1 MTNIVL
7 AITGGIAAYKSA
19 MFARLLIK
27 AGFDVRVIMTTGAQA
42 FITPL
47 TLQALTGNDVHTSL
61 LDEEAEAG
69 MGHIE
74 LAKWADLIIIAP
86 ASANTLARL
95 SMGMADDLLTTVCL
109 ATTAPVI
116 VAPAMNQ
123 QMWAH
128 PAVNMNVQTL
138 RDMNYYIIEPA
149 SGEQA
154 CGDVGSGRLPEPEQ
168 LLDEVRLFKAQQTTP
183 QYLFGKTVVITAGPT
198 VEAIDPVR
206 YLSNHS
212 SGKMGFAL
220 ARACVEAGANVI
232 LIAGGK
238 VALPTPLNVTRIDI
252 LSAKEMLVVAQQCVT
267 GTHPALYSIDDE
279 HEHIHQHHHEHGDC
293 DCHEA
298 QGQGGRDYTS
308 HSNQQRTIDNETGNV
323 SDGNAYNDNKSR
335 SRLADIFIATAA
347 VADYRTEEAAPQ
359 KIKKTQ
365 DAMTLNLVKNPD
377 ILATISLA
385 HPELFVVGFAAETQ
399 DVERYARGK
408 LVDKDLDMIA
418 CNDVSRA
425 DIGFASDDNA
435 IQVFF
440 AKQYEYDSVT
450 LDKASKDKIAEQL
463 TKIIGEALLQGQ
475 NK

>member
-1 MTNIVL
+1 MSNIVL

-19 MFARLLIK
+19 IFARLLVK

-47 TLQALTGNDVHTSL
+47 TLQALTGNEVHISL
-61 LDEEAEAG
+61 LDEQAEAG

-74 LAKWADLIIIAP
+74 LAKWADLIVIAP

-95 SMGMADDLLTTVCL
+95 AMGMADDLLTTVCL

-116 VAPAMNQ
+116 IAPAMNQ

-128 PAVNMNVQTL
+128 PAVNLNVQTL
-138 RDMNYYIIEPA
+138 RDMNYQIIAPA

-154 CGDVGSGRLPEPEQ
+154 CGDVGAGRLPEPEDLLAEVQ
-168 LLDEVRLFKAQQTTP
+168 LFTAMQTTP
-183 QYLFGKTVVITAGPT
+183 QLLAGKRVVITAGPT

-212 SGKMGFAL
+212 TGKMGFAL
-220 ARACVEAGANVI
+220 ARACVAAGADVI
-232 LIAGGK
+232 LIVGGK
-238 VALPTPLNVTRIDI
+238 VALPTPLNVTRIDV
-252 LSAKEMLVVAQQCVT
+252 LSAQDMLIAAQQCVD
-267 GTHPALYSIDDE
+267 GTHSALQYLPEDADE
-279 HEHIHQHHHEHGDC
+279 HSHKHSHEHSHDHSHHHDDC
-293 DCHEA
+293 DCGEA
-298 QGQGGRDYTS
+298 HQLE
-308 HSNQQRTIDNETGNV
+308 HKHAENESSV
-323 SDGNAYNDNKSR
+323 KV
-335 SRLADIFIATAA
+335 ADIFIATAA
-347 VADYRTEEAAPQ
+347 VADYRTLDAAPQ

-365 DAMTLNLVKNPD
+365 EAMTLDLVKNPD

-408 LVDKDLDMIA
+408 LLSKDLDLIA

-435 IQVFF
+435 MQVFF
-440 AKQYEYDSVT
+440 SERYEHDNVI
-450 LDKASKDKIAEQL
+450 LEKASKDEIAKQL
-463 TKIIGEALLQGQ
+463 ATIIGETIWQRHQ
-475 NK
+475 S

>member
-1 MTNIVL
+1 MSNIVL

-19 MFARLLIK
+19 IFARLLVK

-47 TLQALTGNDVHTSL
+47 TLQALTGNEVHVSL
-61 LDEEAEAG
+61 LDEQAEAG

-74 LAKWADLIIIAP
+74 LAKWADLIVIAP

-95 SMGMADDLLTTVCL
+95 AMGMADDLLTTVCL

-116 VAPAMNQ
+116 IAPAMNQ

-128 PAVNMNVQTL
+128 PAVNLNVQTL
-138 RDMNYYIIEPA
+138 RDMNYQIIQPA

-154 CGDVGSGRLPEPEQ
+154 CGDVGAGRLPEPEE
-168 LLDEVRLFKAQQTTP
+168 LLAEVLLFNAMQTTP
-183 QYLFGKTVVITAGPT
+183 QLLAGKRVVITAGPT
-198 VEAIDPVR
+198 VEGIDPVR

-212 SGKMGFAL
+212 TGKMGFAL
-220 ARACVEAGANVI
+220 ARACVAAGAEVI

-238 VALPTPLNVTRIDI
+238 VALPTPLNVTRIDV
-252 LSAKEMLVVAQQCVT
+252 LSAKDMLIAAQQCVD
-267 GTHPALYSIDDE
+267 GTHSALQYLPEEDDE
-279 HEHIHQHHHEHGDC
+279 HSHEHSHDHAHQHGDC
-293 DCHEA
+293 DCGEEHQHEHA
-298 QGQGGRDYTS
+298 EII
-308 HSNQQRTIDNETGNV
+308 N
-323 SDGNAYNDNKSR
+323 DGSVKV
-335 SRLADIFIATAA
+335 ADIFIATAA

-365 DAMTLNLVKNPD
+365 NAMTLSLVKNPD

-408 LVDKDLDMIA
+408 LLSKDLDLIA

-435 IQVFF
+435 MQVFF
-440 AKQYEYDSVT
+440 SERYEHDSII
-450 LDKASKDKIAEQL
+450 LEKASKDEIAEQL
-463 TKIIGEALLQGQ
+463 ATIIGETIWQRHQ
-475 NK
+475 S

>member
-1 MTNIVL
+1 MSNIVL

-19 MFARLLIK
+19 IFARLLIK

-47 TLQALTGNDVHTSL
+47 TLQALTGNEVHISL
-61 LDEEAEAG
+61 LDEKAEAG

-74 LAKWADLIIIAP
+74 LAKWADLIVIAP

-95 SMGMADDLLTTVCL
+95 AMGMADDLLTTVCL

-116 VAPAMNQ
+116 IAPAMNQ

-128 PAVNMNVQTL
+128 PAVNLNVQTL
-138 RDMNYYIIEPA
+138 RDMNYHIIQPA

-154 CGDVGSGRLPEPEQ
+154 CGDVGAGRLPEPEQ
-168 LLDEVRLFKAQQTTP
+168 LLAEVLLFTAMQTTP
-183 QYLFGKTVVITAGPT
+183 QLLAGKRVVITAGAT

-212 SGKMGFAL
+212 TGKMGFAL
-220 ARACVEAGANVI
+220 ARACVAAGAEVV

-238 VALPTPLNVTRIDI
+238 VALPTPLNVTRIDV
-252 LSAKEMLVVAQQCVT
+252 LSAKEMLLAAQQCVD
-267 GTHPALYSIDDE
+267 GTHSALPFLSEEE
-279 HEHIHQHHHEHGDC
+279 HDHDHDHDHDHHHEHEHHSDC
-293 DCHEA
+293 GCDDGPTGEHA
-298 QGQGGRDYTS
+298 HIASVD
-308 HSNQQRTIDNETGNV
+308 DNV
-323 SDGNAYNDNKSR
+323 R
-335 SRLADIFIATAA
+335 VADVFIATAA

-365 DAMTLNLVKNPD
+365 DAMTLSLVKNPD

-385 HPELFVVGFAAETQ
+385 HPALFVVGFAAETQ
-399 DVERYARGK
+399 DVEHYARGK
-408 LVDKDLDMIA
+408 LISKNLDLIA

-435 IQVFF
+435 MQVFF
-440 AKQYEYDSVT
+440 SERYERDAVT
-450 LDKASKDKIAEQL
+450 LEKASKDEIAEQL
-463 TKIIGEALLQGQ
+463 AGIIGETIWQRQ
-475 NK
+475 NG

>member
-1 MTNIVL
+1 MSNILL

-19 MFARLLIK
+19 VFARLLIK
-27 AGFDVRVIMTTGAQA
+27 AGFEVRVVMTSGAQA

-47 TLQALTGNDVHTSL
+47 TLQALTGNEVHISL
-61 LDEEAEAG
+61 LDEKAEAG

-74 LAKWADLIIIAP
+74 LAKWADLMVIAP

-95 SMGMADDLLTTVCL
+95 AMGMADDLLTTVCL

-116 VAPAMNQ
+116 IAPAMNQ

-128 PAVNMNVQTL
+128 PAVNLNVQTL
-138 RDMNYYIIEPA
+138 RDMNYQIIAPA

-154 CGDVGSGRLPEPEQ
+154 CGDVGAGRLPEPEQ
-168 LLDEVRLFKAQQTTP
+168 LLEEILLFQAMQTTP
-183 QYLFGKTVVITAGPT
+183 QLLAGKRVVITAGPT

-212 SGKMGFAL
+212 TGKMGFAL
-220 ARACVEAGANVI
+220 ARACVAAGADVI

-238 VALPTPLNVTRIDI
+238 VALPTPLNVTRIDV
-252 LSAKEMLVVAQQCVT
+252 LSAKEMLTVAQQCVT
-267 GTHPALYSIDDE
+267 GTHSALQYMVEDE
-279 HEHIHQHHHEHGDC
+279 HDHSHDHMHEHSHDHGDC
-293 DCHEA
+293 DCDDEHTDA
-298 QGQGGRDYTS
+298 
-308 HSNQQRTIDNETGNV
+308 ID
-323 SDGNAYNDNKSR
+323 DGSMKM
-335 SRLADIFIATAA
+335 ADIFIATAA

-365 DAMTLNLVKNPD
+365 DAMTLSLVKNPD

-408 LVDKDLDMIA
+408 LLSKDLDLIA

-435 IQVFF
+435 MEVFF
-440 AKQYEYDSVT
+440 STHYEHDSII

-463 TKIIGEALLQGQ
+463 TTIIGEAIWQRHSI
-475 NK
+475 

>member
-1 MTNIVL
+1 MPMSKVLL
-7 AITGGIAAYKSA
+7 AITGGVAAYKSA
-19 MFARLLIK
+19 VFARLLIK
-27 AGFDVRVIMTTGAQA
+27 AGFEVRVIMTTGAQA

-47 TLQALTGNDVHTSL
+47 TLQALTGNEVHTSL
-61 LDEEAEAG
+61 LDEQAEAG

-74 LAKWADLIIIAP
+74 LAKWADLVVIAP

-95 SMGMADDLLTTVCL
+95 AMGMADDLLTTVCL
-109 ATTAPVI
+109 ATTAPVMI
-116 VAPAMNQ
+116 APAMNQ

-128 PAVNMNVQTL
+128 PAVDLNVQTL
-138 RDMNYYIIEPA
+138 RDMNYSVIEPA

-154 CGDVGSGRLPEPEQ
+154 CGDIGAGRLPEPEQ
-168 LLDEVRLFKAQQTTP
+168 LLAEVQLFVARHSIEQRLA
-183 QYLFGKTVVITAGPT
+183 GKRIVITAGPT

-220 ARACVEAGANVI
+220 ARACVEAGAQVT

-238 VALPTPLNVTRIDI
+238 IALPTPLGVTRIDV
-252 LSAKEMLVVAQQCVT
+252 LSAEEMLVAAKQCVE
-267 GTHPALYSIDDE
+267 GTHVAMYPTADKADALSYDS
-279 HEHIHQHHHEHGDC
+279 HHVHNHNHSDNHSHDDC
-293 DCHEA
+293 DCGSKALH
-298 QGQGGRDYTS
+298 S
-308 HSNQQRTIDNETGNV
+308 HSESTAMPTNL
-323 SDGNAYNDNKSR
+323 A
-335 SRLADIFIATAA
+335 ADIFIATAA

-365 DAMTLNLVKNPD
+365 DAMTLSLVKNPD

-385 HPELFVVGFAAETQ
+385 HPQLFVVGFAAETQ
-399 DVERYARGK
+399 DVEHYARGK

-435 IQVFF
+435 MQVFF
-440 AKQYEYDSVT
+440 ADAYKQQPAT
-450 LDKASKDKIAEQL
+450 LDKASKDDIAKQL
-463 TKIIGEALLQGQ
+463 AALIGESVAQRSFRAC
-475 NK
+475 

>member
-1 MTNIVL
+1 MSNIVL

-19 MFARLLIK
+19 IFARLLVK

-47 TLQALTGNDVHTSL
+47 TLQALTGNEVHISL
-61 LDEEAEAG
+61 LDEQAEAG

-74 LAKWADLIIIAP
+74 LAKWADLIVIAP

-95 SMGMADDLLTTVCL
+95 AMGMADDLLTTVCL

-128 PAVNMNVQTL
+128 PAVNLNVQTL
-138 RDMNYYIIEPA
+138 RDMNYQIIAPA

-154 CGDVGSGRLPEPEQ
+154 CGDVGAGRLPEPEDLLAEVQ
-168 LLDEVRLFKAQQTTP
+168 LFTAMQTTP
-183 QYLFGKTVVITAGPT
+183 QLLAGKRVVITAGPT

-212 SGKMGFAL
+212 TGKMGFAL
-220 ARACVEAGANVI
+220 ARACVAAGAEVI

-238 VALPTPLNVTRIDI
+238 VALPTPLNVTRIDV
-252 LSAKEMLVVAQQCVT
+252 LSAQDMLIAAQQCVD
-267 GTHPALYSIDDE
+267 GTHSALQYLPEEYHDHSHDHS
-279 HEHIHQHHHEHGDC
+279 HEHSHDCGCGEEHQHEHA
-293 DCHEA
+293 E
-298 QGQGGRDYTS
+298 
-308 HSNQQRTIDNETGNV
+308 NESAGIKV
-323 SDGNAYNDNKSR
+323 
-335 SRLADIFIATAA
+335 ADIFIATAA
-347 VADYRTEEAAPQ
+347 VADYRTLEAAPQ

-399 DVERYARGK
+399 DVEHYARGK
-408 LVDKDLDMIA
+408 LLSKDLDLIA

-435 IQVFF
+435 MQVFF
-440 AKQYEYDSVT
+440 SERYEHDNVI
-450 LDKASKDKIAEQL
+450 LEKASKDKIAKQL
-463 TKIIGEALLQGQ
+463 ATIIGETIWQRHQA
-475 NK
+475 

>member
-1 MTNIVL
+1 MSNIVL

-19 MFARLLIK
+19 IFARLLVK

-47 TLQALTGNDVHTSL
+47 TLQALTGNEVHVSL
-61 LDEEAEAG
+61 LDEQAEAG

-74 LAKWADLIIIAP
+74 LAKWADLIVIAP

-95 SMGMADDLLTTVCL
+95 AMGMADDLLTTVCL

-116 VAPAMNQ
+116 IAPAMNQ

-128 PAVNMNVQTL
+128 PAVNLNVQTL
-138 RDMNYYIIEPA
+138 RDMNYQIIQPA

-154 CGDVGSGRLPEPEQ
+154 CGDVGAGRLPEPEQ
-168 LLDEVRLFKAQQTTP
+168 LLDEVLLFIAMNTTP
-183 QYLFGKTVVITAGPT
+183 QLLAGKRVVITAGPT

-220 ARACVEAGANVI
+220 ARACVAAGADVV

-238 VALPTPLNVTRIDI
+238 VALPTPLNVTRIDV
-252 LSAKEMLVVAQQCVT
+252 LSAEDMLIAAQQCVD
-267 GTHPALYSIDDE
+267 GTHSELQLVFEDE
-279 HEHIHQHHHEHGDC
+279 HDHSHEHTHGHSHNHSHSEEHYHGDC
-293 DCHEA
+293 GCGD
-298 QGQGGRDYTS
+298 D
-308 HSNQQRTIDNETGNV
+308 DV
-323 SDGNAYNDNKSR
+323 SDHDHNDNHDLLHSHDDNQFVK
-335 SRLADIFIATAA
+335 ADIFIATAA

-365 DAMTLNLVKNPD
+365 DAMTLSLVKNPD

-408 LVDKDLDMIA
+408 LVAKDLDMIA

-435 IQVFF
+435 MQVFF
-440 AKQYEYDSVT
+440 SERYERDAVT
-450 LDKASKDKIAEQL
+450 LEKTSKDKIAEQL
-463 TKIIGEALLQGQ
+463 ASIIGQAIGQ
-475 NK
+475 RKDS

>member
-1 MTNIVL
+1 MSNIVL

-19 MFARLLIK
+19 IFARLLVK

-47 TLQALTGNDVHTSL
+47 TLQALTGNEVHVSL
-61 LDEEAEAG
+61 LDEQAEAG

-74 LAKWADLIIIAP
+74 LAKWAELVIIAP

-95 SMGMADDLLTTVCL
+95 AMGMADDLLTTVCL

-116 VAPAMNQ
+116 IAPAMNQ

-128 PAVNMNVQTL
+128 PAVNLNVQTL
-138 RDMNYYIIEPA
+138 RDMNYQIIQPA

-154 CGDVGSGRLPEPEQ
+154 CGDVGAGRLPEPEQ
-168 LLDEVRLFKAQQTTP
+168 LLDEVLLFKAMNTTP
-183 QYLFGKTVVITAGPT
+183 QLLAGKRVVITAGPT

-220 ARACVEAGANVI
+220 ARACVAAGADVV

-238 VALPTPLNVTRIDI
+238 IALPTPLNVTRIDV
-252 LSAKEMLVVAQQCVT
+252 LSAEDMLIAAQQCVD
-267 GTHPALYSIDDE
+267 GTHSELQLVFEDE
-279 HEHIHQHHHEHGDC
+279 HDHFHNHSHEHHHGDC
-293 DCHEA
+293 GCGD
-298 QGQGGRDYTS
+298 D
-308 HSNQQRTIDNETGNV
+308 DV
-323 SDGNAYNDNKSR
+323 SDHNHNDNHDSLQSHDDNQFTR
-335 SRLADIFIATAA
+335 ADIFIATAA

-365 DAMTLNLVKNPD
+365 DAMTLSLVKNPD

-385 HPELFVVGFAAETQ
+385 HPALFVVGFAAETQ

-408 LVDKDLDMIA
+408 LVAKDLDMIA

-435 IQVFF
+435 MQVFF
-440 AKQYEYDSVT
+440 SERYQRDAVT
-450 LDKASKDKIAEQL
+450 LEKTSKDKIAEQL
-463 TKIIGEALLQGQ
+463 TSIIGQAIGQ
-475 NK
+475 RKDS

>member
-1 MTNIVL
+1 MSNIVL

-19 MFARLLIK
+19 IFARLLIK

-47 TLQALTGNDVHTSL
+47 TLQALTGNEVHVSL
-61 LDEEAEAG
+61 LDEQAEAG

-74 LAKWADLIIIAP
+74 LAKWADLIVIAP

-95 SMGMADDLLTTVCL
+95 AMGMADDLLTTVCL

-116 VAPAMNQ
+116 IAPAMNQ

-128 PAVNMNVQTL
+128 PAVNLNIQTL
-138 RDMNYYIIEPA
+138 RDMRYQIIQPA

-154 CGDVGSGRLPEPEQ
+154 CGDVGAGRLPEPEQ
-168 LLDEVRLFKAQQTTP
+168 LLEEVLLFKAMNTTP
-183 QYLFGKTVVITAGPT
+183 QLLSGKRVVITAGPT

-220 ARACVEAGANVI
+220 ARACVAAGAEVV

-238 VALPTPLNVTRIDI
+238 VALPTPLNVTRIDV
-252 LSAKEMLVVAQQCVT
+252 LSAKDMLIAAQQCVD
-267 GTHPALYSIDDE
+267 GTHSALPLIFEDE
-279 HEHIHQHHHEHGDC
+279 HDHSPEHTHDHSHTHEHHD
-293 DCHEA
+293 D
-298 QGQGGRDYTS
+298 DP
-308 HSNQQRTIDNETGNV
+308 II
-323 SDGNAYNDNKSR
+323 K
-335 SRLADIFIATAA
+335 ADIFISTAA
-347 VADYRTEEAAPQ
+347 VADYRTIDAAPQ

-365 DAMTLNLVKNPD
+365 DAMTLSLVKNPD

-385 HPELFVVGFAAETQ
+385 HPALFVVGFAAETQ

-408 LVDKDLDMIA
+408 LAAKNLDMIA

-435 IQVFF
+435 MQVFF
-440 AKQYEYDSVT
+440 SERYERDAIT
-450 LDKASKDKIAEQL
+450 LEKASKDKIAEQL
-463 TKIIGEALLQGQ
+463 ASIIGQAIGQ
-475 NK
+475 H

>member
-1 MTNIVL
+1 MSNIVL

-19 MFARLLIK
+19 IFARLLIK

-47 TLQALTGNDVHTSL
+47 TLQALTGNEVHVSL
-61 LDEEAEAG
+61 LDEKAEAG

-74 LAKWADLIIIAP
+74 LAKWADLVVIAP

-116 VAPAMNQ
+116 IAPAMNQ

-128 PAVNMNVQTL
+128 PAVTLNVQTL
-138 RDMNYYIIEPA
+138 RDMNYQIIQPA

-154 CGDVGSGRLPEPEQ
+154 CGDVGAGRLPEPEQ
-168 LLDEVRLFKAQQTTP
+168 LLAEVLLFTAMQTTP
-183 QYLFGKTVVITAGPT
+183 QLLDGKRVVITAGAT

-212 SGKMGFAL
+212 TGKMGFAL
-220 ARACVEAGANVI
+220 ARACVAAGAEVV

-238 VALPTPLNVTRIDI
+238 VALPTPLNVTRLDV
-252 LSAKEMLVVAQQCVT
+252 LSAKEMLLAAQQCVD
-267 GTHPALYSIDDE
+267 GTHSALQLVFEDEHDHSHE
-279 HEHIHQHHHEHGDC
+279 HEHHHHDHSHHDHSHHYHHHEEHDDGD
-293 DCHEA
+293 
-298 QGQGGRDYTS
+298 S
-308 HSNQQRTIDNETGNV
+308 I
-323 SDGNAYNDNKSR
+323 NDDSVR
-335 SRLADIFIATAA
+335 VADIFIATAA

-365 DAMTLNLVKNPD
+365 DAMTLSLVKNPD

-385 HPELFVVGFAAETQ
+385 NPDLFVVGFAAETQ

-408 LVDKDLDMIA
+408 LISKNLDLIA

-435 IQVFF
+435 MQVFF
-440 AKQYEYDSVT
+440 SDRYEKEAIT
-450 LDKASKDKIAEQL
+450 LEKASKDKIAEQL
-463 TKIIGEALLQGQ
+463 ARIIGESIWQRQ
-475 NK
+475 NG

>member
-1 MTNIVL
+1 MSNILL

-19 MFARLLIK
+19 VFARLLIK
-27 AGFDVRVIMTTGAQA
+27 AGFEVRVIMTSGAQA

-47 TLQALTGNDVHTSL
+47 TLQALTGNEVHISL
-61 LDEEAEAG
+61 LDEKAEAG

-74 LAKWADLIIIAP
+74 LAKWADLMVIAP

-95 SMGMADDLLTTVCL
+95 AMGMADDLLTTVCL

-116 VAPAMNQ
+116 IAPAMNQ

-128 PAVNMNVQTL
+128 PAVNLNVQTL
-138 RDMNYYIIEPA
+138 RDMNYQIIAPA

-154 CGDVGSGRLPEPEQ
+154 CGDVGAGRLPEPEQ
-168 LLDEVRLFKAQQTTP
+168 LLEEILLFQAMQTTP
-183 QYLFGKTVVITAGPT
+183 QLLAGKRVVITAGPT

-212 SGKMGFAL
+212 TGKMGFAL
-220 ARACVEAGANVI
+220 ARACVAAGADVI

-238 VALPTPLNVTRIDI
+238 VALPTPLNVTRIDV
-252 LSAKEMLVVAQQCVT
+252 LSAKEMLTVAQQCVT
-267 GTHPALYSIDDE
+267 GTHSALQYMVEDE
-279 HEHIHQHHHEHGDC
+279 HDHSHDHSHEHTHAHLHGDC
-293 DCHEA
+293 DCDDEHTDA
-298 QGQGGRDYTS
+298 
-308 HSNQQRTIDNETGNV
+308 ID
-323 SDGNAYNDNKSR
+323 DGSVKM
-335 SRLADIFIATAA
+335 ADIFIATAA

-365 DAMTLNLVKNPD
+365 DSMTLSLVKNPD

-408 LVDKDLDMIA
+408 LLSKDLDLIA

-435 IQVFF
+435 MEVFF
-440 AKQYEYDSVT
+440 STHYEHDSII

-463 TKIIGEALLQGQ
+463 TTIIGEAIWQRHSI
-475 NK
+475 